1 MPHSAALLRAGRWS
15 RLSQG
20 VTWAGLAIA
29 IGVGCAVGWVGW
41 YEYREAFDNERDRT
55 EMLARVLEDHAT
67 RTVETTAISLASIAE
82 LMTAQPAGD
91 ATQIAPALGHALV
104 GLPFLR
110 SVSVLD
116 RQGNVLAATSG
127 EDRGRMVD
135 LRPLGAWPAL
145 GTDRLGSFV
154 AGRTLADFSA
164 AGGHP
169 AAPPGV
175 GFIPL
180 MRQVQMSSGE
190 GLLLVALINPDAF
203 SNHQTMTADDA
214 QVGAMLADFTGELLA
229 ATPSIPLEPG
239 TALRSHP
246 VFLEHL
252 ARSEHLSYI
261 GAGARPGDQVVA
273 FRLSRSRALVSMVEY
288 PAGAVRAHWWHAMQ
302 PLFAVAVA
310 AVFFLGAMTFTA
322 RRSLLNRERSER
334 QLDEQRA
341 EVVLRERAFQQQL
354 KTQLDVTALMLEIS
368 PLPLWVLD
376 AAGRYASVNQAWE
389 EFTGR
394 RRADVIGD
402 DEARHMTIEASAAEL
417 ASQRLLLLLQGQRAR
432 CEARVMHGDGSQ
444 RDVVLIRVAMPAD
457 AGTRGGMLCVL
468 MDVSEFRDAERAM
481 KEARGLAEAS
491 SRAKSEFIA
500 NISHELR
507 TPLQSILGFSELG
520 MVRGREQAKLAAMF
534 TDIHGAGERM
544 LALVNDLLDVSKI
557 ESAVGPFRMARKD
570 LRDSMRDVAR
580 ELAPLLSARQLQLDL
595 QLPDDELAAEVD
607 ALRMHQVVRNVLAN
621 AIKFSPAGS
630 RITVRARRDAGRI
643 RLCVD
648 DQGPGIPP
656 DELDRIFEPFV
667 QSSQTKDG
675 SGGTGL
681 GLAICRRIL
690 AVHGGEIRAENLR
703 TGGASFRIEL
713 PALPQGD

>member
-1 MPHSAALLRAGRWS
+1 MPNSAVLSRAGRWS
-15 RLSQG
+15 RLSQV
-20 VTWAGLAIA
+20 VTWAGVAIV
-29 IGVGCAVGWVGW
+29 IGVSCAVGWLGW
-41 YEYREAFDNERDRT
+41 YEYGEAFDNESDRT
-55 EMLARVLEDHAT
+55 AMLARILEDHAT
-67 RTVETTAISLASIAE
+67 RTVETTAIALASIAE
-82 LMTAQPAGD
+82 LLTAQAAGD
-91 ATQIAPALGHALV
+91 ATLIAPALGHALV

-127 EDRGRMVD
+127 EDRGRMID
-135 LRPLGAWPAL
+135 LRPLGEWPQP
-145 GTDRLGSFV
+145 GRDRLGSFI
-154 AGRTLADFSA
+154 AGRTLDDISTS
-164 AGGHP
+164 GGRRT
-169 AAPPGV
+169 APRGV

-180 MRQVQMSSGE
+180 TRQVQMSSGE

-214 QVGAMLADFTGELLA
+214 HVGAMLADYTGELLA
-229 ATPSIPLEPG
+229 ATPSIPLDPG
-239 TALRSHP
+239 TVLRGHP
-246 VFLEHL
+246 VFVEHL

-288 PAGAVRAHWWHAMQ
+288 PASAVRAHWWHAMQ
-302 PLFAVAVA
+302 PLFAVAVT
-310 AVFFLGAMTFTA
+310 AVFFLAAMTFTA
-322 RRSLLNRERSER
+322 RRSLLNRERTER
-334 QLDEQRA
+334 ELDAQRA
-341 EVVLRERAFQQQL
+341 GVVQRERAFQQQL
-354 KTQLDVTALMLEIS
+354 QTQLDVTALMLEIS

-376 AAGRYASVNQAWE
+376 GEGRYASVNQAWE

-402 DEARHMTIEASAAEL
+402 NEARHMTIESSSVEL
-417 ASQRLLLLLQGQRAR
+417 ASQRLLLLQGQRAR
-432 CEARVMHGDGSQ
+432 CEARVTHGDGSQ
-444 RDVVLIRVAMPAD
+444 RDTVLIRVALPAD
-457 AGTRGGMLCVL
+457 AATRGGVLCVL

-520 MVRGREQAKLAAMF
+520 IVRGREHARLAAMF

-544 LALVNDLLDVSKI
+544 LALVNDLLDVSKL
-557 ESAVGPFRMARKD
+557 ESSVGPFRMARGD
-570 LRDSMRDVAR
+570 LRDCVRDVAA
-580 ELAPLLSARQLQLDL
+580 ELAPLLAARQLRLDL
-595 QLPDDELAAEVD
+595 VLPGDALDARAD

-621 AIKFSPAGS
+621 AIKFSPPGS
-630 RITVRARRDAGRI
+630 CITASAQREGDRI
-643 RLCVD
+643 RVRID

-656 DELDRIFEPFV
+656 DELERIFEPFV

-690 AVHGGEIRAENLR
+690 AVHGGEIHAANRPE
-703 TGGASFRIEL
+703 GGASFRIEL
-713 PALPQGD
+713 PALQPDS